1 MKRLKSKFSVIS
13 LALIMSLSLAAC
25 APSQEPAQEAPQ
37 APVESTET
45 EQVEEADVVKDAA
58 NAYFANMPENIYK
71 IDEKELVEKVK
82 AEEDILVVDIRSN
95 EDYNK
100 GHLKNAVNIHWGPA
114 IAENLENLPVDKD
127 IYLYCYTGQTAGQAT
142 ALLNM
147 AGYNVRSINLGWK
160 LGLSNVEGIEEVT
173 QTEAVELVKSTPADI
188 APELK
193 DAIKVYFDELVAA
206 KGTTYENH
214 KISEDDAKALLDA
227 KDESIQFL
235 SVRKAEDY
243 AKGHIEGAINIPFGK
258 GMQESFG
265 TLPTDKKIIVYCYTG
280 QTAGQAV
287 AGLRILGYDAVSM
300 NFGAG
305 TPATGEGGWIN
316 KGYPLVQE

>member
-45 EQVEEADVVKDAA
+45 EQVEQADVVKDAA

-100 GHLKNAVNIHWGPA
+100 GHLKNAVNIPWGPA

-127 IYLYCYTGQTAGQAT
+127 IYL
-142 ALLNM
+142 
-147 AGYNVRSINLGWK
+147 
-160 LGLSNVEGIEEVT
+160 
-173 QTEAVELVKSTPADI
+173 
-188 APELK
+188 
-193 DAIKVYFDELVAA
+193 
-206 KGTTYENH
+206 
-214 KISEDDAKALLDA
+214 
-227 KDESIQFL
+227 
-235 SVRKAEDY
+235 
-243 AKGHIEGAINIPFGK
+243 
-258 GMQESFG
+258 
-265 TLPTDKKIIVYCYTG
+265 YCYTG

>member
-45 EQVEEADVVKDAA
+45 EQVEQADVVKDAA

-100 GHLKNAVNIHWGPA
+100 GHLKNAVNIPWGPA

-127 IYLYCYTGQTAGQAT
+127 IYL
-142 ALLNM
+142 
-147 AGYNVRSINLGWK
+147 
-160 LGLSNVEGIEEVT
+160 
-173 QTEAVELVKSTPADI
+173 
-188 APELK
+188 
-193 DAIKVYFDELVAA
+193 
-206 KGTTYENH
+206 
-214 KISEDDAKALLDA
+214 
-227 KDESIQFL
+227 
-235 SVRKAEDY
+235 
-243 AKGHIEGAINIPFGK
+243 
-258 GMQESFG
+258 
-265 TLPTDKKIIVYCYTG
+265 
-280 QTAGQAV
+280 
-287 AGLRILGYDAVSM
+287 
-300 NFGAG
+300 
-305 TPATGEGGWIN
+305 
-316 KGYPLVQE
+316 